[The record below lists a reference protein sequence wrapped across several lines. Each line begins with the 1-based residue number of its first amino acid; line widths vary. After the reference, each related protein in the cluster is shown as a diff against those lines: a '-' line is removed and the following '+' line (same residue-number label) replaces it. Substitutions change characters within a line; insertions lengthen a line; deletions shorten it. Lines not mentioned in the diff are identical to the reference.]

1 MIATGPEMLLAGVK
15 FRVPSGFTVTL
26 PCEGVFST
34 ALVTVNGSDS
44 ASRSFK
50 STATVT
56 GVLMAV
62 EARSLTATGASLTAL
77 TLSERVEVDESEP
90 SLTV

>member
-1 MIATGPEMLLAGVK
+1 MTTGPATLAAGVNV
-15 FRVPSGFTVTL
+15 RVPSGFTVTL

-34 ALVTVNGSDS
+34 ALVTVSGSDS
-44 ASRSFK
+44 ASRSFA

-62 EARSLTATGASLTAL
+62 DARSLTATGASLTAL